1 MDKQKKIA
9 LRISG
14 VIFGLVALLH
24 LARLIFRVEIIAGGV
39 SIPMWLSA
47 VGFVVA
53 GGLTVWM
60 LNISKK

>member
-1 MDKQKKIA
+1 MDNQKKIA

-14 VIFGLVALLH
+14 VIFGMVALLH

-39 SIPMWLSA
+39 NIPMWLSVVGSVIPA
-47 VGFVVA
+47 VLA
-53 GGLTVWM
+53 MWM